1 MKNSESK
8 RLETVRAFDQLNF
21 TKNKELNDLVTL
33 ASEICNVPIALITL
47 MDENMQWI
55 KCKMGVD
62 IDANSRENSFCKH
75 LVDSSDVLVVPDTLD
90 DERW

>member
-47 MDENMQWI
+47 MD
-55 KCKMGVD
+55 
-62 IDANSRENSFCKH
+62 
-75 LVDSSDVLVVPDTLD
+75 
-90 DERW
+90 